1 MLKGSSRH
9 ALGNRLHR
17 QFRILALAAGPKLPG
32 ASFRVVR
39 KIGRERSPSRSQLR
53 LLVRKVPRQFH
64 IVFLLVALVPMM
76 KRVREQFPEIKAVAP
91 VAVAVVPFFF
101 FFPGRMRI
109 LRNVNLVAIEMIKE
123 MRNVAVAVT
132 VTVAMA
138 SPVLVSTPAFGVRI
152 MRRDLRLK
160 LVQPVEQAVGRSV
173 EVQRVQEMLPHSVPE
188 SVMAVFLQLIVLA
201 MGDRLLPVVVVSARN
216 ILCVMCS
223 LVQCLQKGVKL
234 EGVEESATSVPADRC
249 NLGRE
254 RPVRDFVLHLCL
266 NLEACGTADS
276 HGSMM
281 GVAAMSVAAMAYC
294 CETGAG

>member
-1 MLKGSSRH
+1 
-9 ALGNRLHR
+9 
-17 QFRILALAAGPKLPG
+17 
-32 ASFRVVR
+32 
-39 KIGRERSPSRSQLR
+39 
-53 LLVRKVPRQFH
+53 
-64 IVFLLVALVPMM
+64 MM

-123 MRNVAVAVT
+123 MRNVPVAVAVTVAVTVT

-152 MRRDLRLK
+152 MRRDLRLE

-266 NLEACGTADS
+266 NLEACGTSDS
-276 HGSMM
+276 HGSTM
-281 GVAAMSVAAMAYC
+281 GVAAISVAAMAYC